1 MATLERPGAKI
12 WYEVQ
17 GDGPALMFL
26 HGRAGNAANWWRQA
40 AHFTPDHRVVVV
52 DQRAFGRSRCE
63 PAAFQVDHMVDD
75 IGAVLDASGIE
86 RAVLVCQSMSGITGL
101 RFALAESDRVA
112 GLMLCS
118 TMGGIT
124 TPDLRARL
132 RDYEAANTIEL
143 PDRAFAPGYRAREP
157 ELIALYEQLAA
168 FNTGFDPSWRSRFS
182 DPAVTLSPDS
192 FDGYAVPTVFVVGEH
207 DLFFPPSMAHE
218 VAAYVP
224 SATVADFADAGHSP
238 YWEAPER
245 FNALLA
251 DWLDRN
257 ARWQASR
264 RRNAKSSS
272 S

>member
-75 IGAVLDASGIE
+75 IG
-86 RAVLVCQSMSGITGL
+86 AVLVCQSMSGITGL

>member
-1 MATLERPGAKI
+1 MPTLDRPGAEI
-12 WYEVQ
+12 WYAAR

-26 HGRAGNAANWWRQA
+26 HGRAGNAANWWRQV
-40 AHFTPDHRVVVV
+40 AHFVPDHRVVVV
-52 DQRAFGRSRCE
+52 DQRAFGRSRCDPE
-63 PAAFQVDHMVDD
+63 AFQIDHMVDD

-86 RAVLVCQSMSGITGL
+86 RAAIVCQSMSGIIGL
-101 RFALAESDRVA
+101 RHALAAPDRVA

-143 PDRAFAPGYRAREP
+143 PDRAFAPGYGAREP
-157 ELIALYEQLAA
+157 ELFALYEQLSE
-168 FNTGFDPSWRSRFS
+168 FNSGFDPAWQVRFS
-182 DPAVTLSPDS
+182 DPAVTLAPDS
-192 FDGYAVPTVFVVGEH
+192 FNGFAVPTVFVVGEH
-207 DLFFPPSMAHE
+207 DLFFPPPMAHE

-224 SATVADFADAGHSP
+224 SATVFDFTGAGHSP

-251 DWLDRN
+251 DWLERN
-257 ARWQASR
+257 ACW
-264 RRNAKSSS
+264 
-272 S
+272 